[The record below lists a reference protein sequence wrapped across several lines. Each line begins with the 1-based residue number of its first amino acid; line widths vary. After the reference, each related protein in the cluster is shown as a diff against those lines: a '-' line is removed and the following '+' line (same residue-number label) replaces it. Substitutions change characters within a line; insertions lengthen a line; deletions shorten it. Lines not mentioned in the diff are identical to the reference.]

1 MYDLKPKK
9 YSSREQINLLLLRA
23 ESSWEEPPE
32 MGGFSMCKTF
42 AHVEKWGKSEVAI
55 FDRVGENDRA
65 GWAKTPSLNGRKR
78 PHIIKNI

>member
-1 MYDLKPKK
+1 
-9 YSSREQINLLLLRA
+9 
-23 ESSWEEPPE
+23 
-32 MGGFSMCKTF
+32 MGGFLMCKTF

-55 FDRVGENDRA
+55 FGRVGENDRA